1 MVVDSIASGFGE
13 IFSSIFREFGVLW
26 LLIPLFILWLVL
38 EIYFDIH
45 KGESLGWNTALGN
58 GITLFWITADVMR
71 SLFERNP
78 SDFWMRFIITGV
90 VLLYAIL
97 IIYLSFTH
105 KISEKWDYPIS
116 SPTPIYYIAGVTI
129 LWGYG
134 VLEVNKFVA
143 IDLVILFVAIL
154 IIKQILR
161 WIMPSGG
168 GDFGDLGGGDLGGGM
183 GGGLDKGLGGMG
195 DLGGGMDGKD
205 DFKMPDMP
213 KF

>member
-195 DLGGGMDGKD
+195 DLGGGMGGKD